1 MTSVHT
7 LAELVSKTFYFSLFL
22 SAYAFVS
29 ILLLSGILHP

>member
-7 LAELVSKTFYFSLFL
+7 LAELASKTLYFSLFF

-29 ILLLSGILHP
+29 ILLLSGVLHP